1 MAVLSKIRQRSL
13 ILILVIGFCLL
24 AFIIGDIVN
33 SGGFGVTRNIG
44 SVNGKDIPVQDFL
57 QKVNDVQARQQGISP
72 TQAANAVWNQ
82 EVDNILF
89 EERFEKAGIRVGK
102 DHIFNV
108 YAQDPQVAQNP
119 QFLNALGKFDKAK
132 FTEFLVGLKTSNP
145 AQWQMIEKNQGLVE
159 NSAKK
164 QLYLT
169 MVKAAFFATDADGKA
184 KYEAEASKASFD
196 YVFVPYSTIND
207 DQVKVSDE
215 ELIAFMKKNEKK
227 YKAEASRD
235 LEYVLIENKP
245 SKEDEAEMK
254 KNINALLAPSVSYN
268 KTTGVND
275 TISGFANVPAATIA
289 EFVNQNSDIKY
300 DTTYVTKQQLPVEF
314 AEQIYNLGK
323 GQVFGPYIDNGYYKL
338 TRMMDKKGNAS
349 AKASHILIAYKGGK
363 APDPSITRT
372 KEEAKAKADDLLKQ
386 VNANPGNFAMLAMTN
401 TDDPGSKQT
410 GGEYDNIAPNQ
421 MVKPFNDFVF
431 NNPIGTTGVVET
443 EFGYH
448 VIKVTGK
455 NEAVQLA
462 TVAQKI
468 EPSETTTDEIFT
480 KATKMEMDAEEK
492 PFADLAKGLGLTV
505 TPANKILVN
514 DEAVASLGSQRAI
527 VKWAYAKDT
536 NVGDVKKFDIPQ
548 GHAIVTLKNINEKG
562 LLSIEEAKVSVLP
575 IVRNE
580 KKAELVRKKM
590 EGATLEAVAQ
600 KSGSSVALASDTTI
614 ANPMIANVGSEPKVI
629 GKAFG
634 LAAGKTSDLIDGQA
648 GVFKIRTKTI
658 AKAAALPNYTAFT
671 TRLNGEGR
679 QQVQGRLSMALK
691 DAAKID
697 DNRSEFN

>member
-536 NVGDVKKFDIPQ
+536 KVGDVKKFDIPQ

-634 LAAGKTSDLIDGQA
+634 LAAGKTSDLIEGQA